1 MDGQVF
7 ASAGKQF
14 DPRAKIIFLNK
25 PLRKI
30 VIKDCGRLV

>member
-1 MDGQVF
+1 VF
-7 ASAGKQF
+7 ASAGKGF

-30 VIKDCGRLV
+30 VVKECGKLV